1 MHERVQ
7 EDIMNKALKGT
18 LVIAGLAC
26 TLPGLG
32 LAQGAVDPR
41 VPQTGPTPVPAPAAP
56 SPSVPA
62 TPSTSSVA
70 PPPSVTKVA
79 IEQRGTVS
87 DVWEAEVRNKDKENK
102 VVLIET
108 DQGQVVLADLGPSE
122 TVKVQEGT
130 PATVTGE
137 MVSIEGSSRFV
148 PASIKVGSKA
158 LGPAPGN
165 AQVKAASLGATAR
178 PQKQNVSGKVVDKEK
193 MNAKETHIDHDLAV
207 IEVSPGTRLL
217 VDLGPSD
224 QLKSVEFDE
233 GDQLRVEGQKVQ
245 VNDRF
250 VLIADQIQKGNQK
263 VQIQRRALPEG
274 RSGAKTQGLGP
285 VPQPTKE

>member
-1 MHERVQ
+1 MAKH
-7 EDIMNKALKGT
+7 
-18 LVIAGLAC
+18 
-26 TLPGLG
+26 
-32 LAQGAVDPR
+32 
-41 VPQTGPTPVPAPAAP
+41 
-56 SPSVPA
+56 
-62 TPSTSSVA
+62 
-70 PPPSVTKVA
+70 A

-108 DQGQVVLADLGPSE
+108 EQGQVVLADLGPSDK
-122 TVKVQEGT
+122 VKVEVEEGT

-137 MVSIEGSSRFV
+137 MVSVEGSPRFV

-193 MNAKETHIDHDLAV
+193 MNAKETHIDHQLAV

-217 VDLGPSD
+217 VDLGPSE
-224 QLKSVEFDE
+224 QLKSVKFDE

-250 VLIADQIQKGNQK
+250 VLIADQVQKGDQK
-263 VQIQRRALPEG
+263 VQILRSALPEG
-274 RSGAKTQGLGP
+274 RSGAKIQGLEP